1 MPTERQPYSSDLT
14 NTEWRIL
21 EPLLPAERPGGRH
34 RAYPMRD
41 VIDTI
46 QYVLRTGCSWRS
58 VPHDLPHWRTAYEYF
73 KRWKEDGTWVRI
85 HDQLHERL
93 REQMGRDA
101 KPTAAIIDAQSV
113 KTTEKG
119 GSTATTG
126 RRRSAAENATCSL
139 IQRVWLCARSSTRQ
153 T

>member
-1 MPTERQPYSSDLT
+1 MSTERHPYPSDL
-14 NTEWRIL
+14 NDAEWRIL
-21 EPLLPAERPGGRH
+21 EPLLPPEQPGGRH
-34 RAYPMRD
+34 RGYAMRD
-41 VIDTI
+41 VIDAI
-46 QYVLRTGCSWRS
+46 QYVLRTGCSWRAI
-58 VPHDLPHWRTAYEYF
+58 PHDLPHWRTAYEYF
-73 KRWKEDGTWVRI
+73 KRWKQDGTWVRI

-101 KPTAAIIDAQSV
+101 TPSAAIIDAQSV

-126 RRRSAAENATCSL
+126 RRRSAAGNATLSL
-139 IQRVWLCARSSTRQ
+139 IRRVCSFVPSSTPP